1 MLHALGPCSVSHTH
15 RDPGTAA
22 FQQRSKTRRAW
33 HSDLTR
39 WYKPVEFCSVI
50 AAQLQLAAFAHST
63 WDLGAV
69 KRDLHKENGQKTKG
83 MEGGET
89 AKGSCVL
96 WALLIPKACEI
107 FHAVRSKFSLLSS
120 TYHSLIYRPTIL
132 CLEIEKLNPF
142 RAFFFFA
149 RYGIFSAL
157 KENPLQLIA
166 SSVVQST
173 RQPVWVWCWR
183 HQLVIYT
190 ILHSRAGAANEVL
203 PK

>member
-15 RDPGTAA
+15 GDPGKAA
-22 FQQRSKTRRAW
+22 FQQRSKTRTAW
-33 HSDLTR
+33 HSDLTH
-39 WYKPVEFCSVI
+39 WYKPVEFCGVI
-50 AAQLQLAAFAHST
+50 AAQLQLASFAHGT
-63 WDLGAV
+63 WDLGAI
-69 KRDLHKENGQKTKG
+69 KRDLHKENGQKQKG
-83 MEGGET
+83 WREGGLRRVVVFCEL
-89 AKGSCVL
+89 CWFL
-96 WALLIPKACEI
+96 RLLKYFTLCIA
-107 FHAVRSKFSLLSS
+107 SLVCSPVHTTLF
-120 TYHSLIYRPTIL
+120 YIGQRF
-132 CLEIEKLNPF
+132 CAWKLKCWTLLGL
-142 RAFFFFA
+142 FFFFA

-166 SSVVQST
+166 SSVVQWT